1 MTSDTTEP
9 LVKRT
14 LRSIGWRMSANLV
27 AMVILLIR
35 AIVLARLLEIE
46 TFGTYA
52 FAFAIVKLS
61 SVLASFGFGGALLHR
76 DRETAD
82 ESRAASHHFTLTM
95 VFSVCWATIL
105 VVASTQV
112 PDPQLRIVLLV
123 LTATTFGLQL
133 AQTPRMVLVRRVHH
147 RRLALV
153 DLCSAVFSSIAAI
166 LLALRGA
173 ELWALLATDVAVT
186 VVTLV
191 LLFFWR
197 PVWKLSLAWS
207 RDTVWYFLRFG
218 SRSVLADFLA
228 ASIDR
233 IDNLWT
239 GLVLGRQSLGFYSRA
254 TTFAGYPRRVVANAV
269 NIVVSGTFAELKGD
283 RTRLSDAFR
292 RVNGLLLWVGLFII
306 GLLAVTAQELVVVV
320 IGERWLPMLL
330 PFRLL
335 LLFALLDPIERSL
348 ASLFTAVGEPERPV
362 YGRGLRL
369 AVLLIGLQ
377 WLGSRYGIAG
387 VAGAASIAIVVDVVL
402 LLAWSRRHVD
412 FSILSV
418 AGPPAITCLL
428 GVGAALASTPLVSSD
443 LSCGLLKAA
452 AFSFVFIL
460 LAGFVWR
467 HQLRQSLNGLRN
479 PGFWPPDDSGSP

>member
-1 MTSDTTEP
+1 MTPPESLER
-9 LVKRT
+9 RT
-14 LRSIGWRMSANLV
+14 AQSIGWRVCANL
-27 AMVILLIR
+27 AAVIVLFGR
-35 AIVLARLLEIE
+35 AVILARLLEVT

-52 FAFAIVKLS
+52 LAFAIVKFS
-61 SVLASFGFGGALLHR
+61 SVLASFGFDGALLHR
-76 DRETAD
+76 DRETVD

-95 VFSVCWATIL
+95 VFSICWATIL
-105 VVASTQV
+105 FVASTRV
-112 PDPQLRIVLLV
+112 GDPQLRIALLV

-207 RDTVWYFLRFG
+207 RDTVRYFLRFG
-218 SRSVLADFLA
+218 SRSVLANLLA
-228 ASIDR
+228 ASLDR

-269 NIVVSGTFAELKGD
+269 NMVVSGTFAELKGD

-335 LLFALLDPIERSL
+335 LLFAMLDPIERSL
-348 ASLFTAVGEPERPV
+348 ASLFAAVGEPERPV

-377 WLGSRYGIAG
+377 WFGSRYGIAG
-387 VAGAASIAIVVDVVL
+387 VASAASIAIVVDVVL

-428 GVGAALASTPLVSSD
+428 GVGAALASTPLVSTD
-443 LSCGLLKAA
+443 LSRGLLKAT
-452 AFSFVFIL
+452 AFSLVFAL
-460 LAGFVWR
+460 LAGFAWR
-467 HQLRQSLNGLRN
+467 HQLRQSLNGLN
-479 PGFWPPDDSGSP
+479 IPDSWPPDDLGPP